1 MSSRG
6 NSPLAFG
13 KGDSLPQQFGLGENI
28 ADRRRRAGLT
38 QDELGSR
45 LGVSA
50 QAVSKW
56 ERNISCPDI
65 MLLPQLAQTLG
76 VTLDDLFSTPASPLG
91 EKYLG

>member
-1 MSSRG
+1 M
-6 NSPLAFG
+6 
-13 KGDSLPQQFGLGENI
+13 PQQFGLGDNI

-65 MLLPQLAQTLG
+65 MLLPDLAHTLG
-76 VTLDDLFSTPASPLG
+76 VTLDDLFSSPAAPSG
-91 EKYLG
+91 EKHQG